1 MIDIYTENSTIEK
14 PSKDSFINAAV
25 VDISRR
31 DFTLCRYVGSVI
43 AFDGYIVKVSSIPCI
58 VGSLC
63 SIENDDGDSVTG
75 EVVRIDEATV
85 DIVPHDN
92 SFAIAIGDK
101 AILLEVA
108 QQVAVGSELL
118 GRVIDGLGRP
128 LDQLEAPACKSK
140 LSLNGTAINPFKR
153 NPIHEVLDVGIRNI
167 NANLTIGRGQRIGIV
182 AGSGVGKSV
191 LLSMISKSTDADV
204 VVIALIGERGREL
217 ASFTSKVLGSH
228 SRDKVVVVAVPA
240 DRSPLLRIQG
250 AKRATAIAEH
260 FRDQGKNVLLIMDS
274 LTRVAHAQRE
284 VGLALG
290 EQPTSRGYPPSV
302 ISLLPNLIERTG
314 ASAEN
319 EGTITAIYTILADG
333 DDVTSDPV
341 VDTARAILDG
351 HIVLSRELAQQGIYP
366 AIDIN
371 QSISRLMTDIVDPD
385 LIKSSQML
393 RKYISKYNEN
403 RDLILMGGYVQGQ
416 DTDLDQAMQIW
427 PSIMDFLQQEDDE
440 ECDFP
445 RSVEQLKK
453 LVGVTQ

>member
-1 MIDIYTENSTIEK
+1 MQPNTEKLTIEK
-14 PSKDSFINAAV
+14 SNHESFINSAV
-25 VDISRR
+25 ANVSRR
-31 DFTLCRYVGSVI
+31 VFTHCRHVASVI
-43 AFDGYIVKVSSIPCI
+43 AFDGYIVKVSSLPCI

-63 SIENDDGDSVTG
+63 SIENEAGASVTG
-75 EVVRIDEATV
+75 EVVRIDEDNV

-101 AILLEVA
+101 AILLEVS
-108 QQVAVGSELL
+108 QKVAVGSELL
-118 GRVIDGLGRP
+118 GRVIDGLGHP
-128 LDQLEAPACKSK
+128 LDQLAAPACEAK
-140 LSLNGTAINPFKR
+140 LNLNGTSINPFKR
-153 NPIHEVLDVGIRNI
+153 NPINEVLDVGIRNI

-191 LLSMISKSTDADV
+191 LLSMISKSTDADI

-217 ASFTSKVLGSH
+217 ASFTSKVLASH

-250 AKRATAIAEH
+250 AKRATAVAEH
-260 FRDQGKNVLLIMDS
+260 FRNQGKNVLLIMDS

-314 ASAEN
+314 ASSEN

-366 AIDIN
+366 AIDVN
-371 QSISRLMTDIVDPD
+371 QSVSRLMIDIVDPE
-385 LIKSSQML
+385 LVKSSQIL

-416 DTDLDQAMQIW
+416 DPDLDQAMQLW
-427 PSIMDFLQQEDDE
+427 PSIIEFLQQEDEE
-440 ECDFP
+440 ECDFSK
-445 RSVEQLKK
+445 SVEQLKN
-453 LVGVTQ
+453 LVGLAQ

>member
-1 MIDIYTENSTIEK
+1 MEINIEK
-14 PSKDSFINAAV
+14 PTVEELGQDSFINSALANV
-25 VDISRR
+25 SRR
-31 DFTLCRYVGSVI
+31 DFTHCRHVGSVI
-43 AFDGYIVKVSSIPCI
+43 AFDGYIVKVSSLPCI

-63 SIENDDGDSVTG
+63 SIENEAGASVTG
-75 EVVRIDEATV
+75 EVVRIDEDNV

-101 AILLEVA
+101 AILLEVS
-108 QQVAVGSELL
+108 QKVAVGSELL

-128 LDQLEAPACKSK
+128 LDQLEAPACYAK
-140 LSLNGTAINPFKR
+140 LNLNGTSINPFKR
-153 NPIHEVLDVGIRNI
+153 NPINEVLDVGIRNI

-191 LLSMISKSTDADV
+191 LLSMISKSTDADI

-217 ASFTSKVLGSH
+217 ASFTSKVLASH

-250 AKRATAIAEH
+250 AKRATAVAEH
-260 FRDQGKNVLLIMDS
+260 FRNEGKNVLLIMDS

-314 ASAEN
+314 ASSEN

-366 AIDIN
+366 AIDVN
-371 QSISRLMTDIVDPD
+371 QSVSRLMTDIVDPE
-385 LIKSSQML
+385 LVKSSQLL

-416 DTDLDQAMQIW
+416 DPDLDQAMQLW
-427 PSIMDFLQQEDDE
+427 PSILGFLQQEDEE
-440 ECDFP
+440 ECDFSK
-445 RSVEQLKK
+445 SVEQLKN
-453 LVGVTQ
+453 LVGVAQ

>member
-1 MIDIYTENSTIEK
+1 MEYDTDTSTIEQVDRNDFIGSAM
-14 PSKDSFINAAV
+14 SKLSITPLSHCKH
-25 VDISRR
+25 I
-31 DFTLCRYVGSVI
+31 GSVI
-43 AFDGYIVKVSSIPCI
+43 AFDGYIVKVSSLPCI

-63 SIENDDGDSVTG
+63 SIENESGATVTG
-75 EVVRIDEATV
+75 EVVRIDEASV

-101 AILLEVA
+101 VILLEVS
-108 QQVAVGSELL
+108 QKVEVGSELL
-118 GRVIDGLGRP
+118 GRVIDGLGKP
-128 LDQLEAPACKSK
+128 LDQLEAPICEAK
-140 LSLNGTAINPFKR
+140 LNLNGTSINPFKR
-153 NPIHEVLDVGIRNI
+153 QPISEVLDVGIRNI
-167 NANLTIGRGQRIGIV
+167 NANLTLGRGQRIGIV

-191 LLSMISKSTDADV
+191 LLSMISQSTDADV

-260 FRDQGKNVLLIMDS
+260 FRNQGKNVLLIMDS

-302 ISLLPNLIERTG
+302 ISLLPNIIERTG
-314 ASAEN
+314 TSSEN
-319 EGTITAIYTILADG
+319 GGTITAIYTILADG
-333 DDVTSDPV
+333 DDVTTDPV

-366 AIDIN
+366 AIDVN
-371 QSISRLMTDIVDPD
+371 QSVSRLMTDIVDPE
-385 LIKSSQML
+385 LIKNSQIL
-393 RKYISKYNEN
+393 KKYISKYNEN

-416 DTDLDQAMQIW
+416 DLDLDQAMQIW
-427 PSIMDFLQQEDDE
+427 PNILQFLQQEDE
-440 ECDFP
+440 EKCDFDK
-445 RSVEQLKK
+445 SAELLKN
-453 LVGVTQ
+453 LVGAGS

>member
-1 MIDIYTENSTIEK
+1 MELDMDMSTLEQVDQNDFISSAM
-14 PSKDSFINAAV
+14 SK
-25 VDISRR
+25 ISIAPISH
-31 DFTLCRYVGSVI
+31 CKHIGSVI
-43 AFDGYIVKVSSIPCI
+43 AFDGYIVKVSSLPCI

-63 SIENDDGDSVTG
+63 SIENESGATVTG
-75 EVVRIDEATV
+75 EVVRIDESSV

-101 AILLEVA
+101 VILLEVS
-108 QQVAVGSELL
+108 QKVEVGSELL
-118 GRVIDGLGRP
+118 GRVIDGLGKP
-128 LDQLEAPACKSK
+128 LDQLEAPICEAK
-140 LSLNGTAINPFKR
+140 LNLNGTSINPFKR
-153 NPIHEVLDVGIRNI
+153 QPISEVLDVGIRNI
-167 NANLTIGRGQRIGIV
+167 NANLTLGRGQRIGIV

-191 LLSMISKSTDADV
+191 LLSMISQSTDADV

-250 AKRATAIAEH
+250 AKRATAVAEH
-260 FRDQGKNVLLIMDS
+260 FRNQGKNVLLIMDS

-302 ISLLPNLIERTG
+302 ISLLPNIIERTG
-314 ASAEN
+314 TSSEN
-319 EGTITAIYTILADG
+319 GGTITAIYTILADG
-333 DDVTSDPV
+333 DDVTTDPV

-366 AIDIN
+366 AIDVN
-371 QSISRLMTDIVDPD
+371 QSVSRLMTDIVDPE
-385 LIKSSQML
+385 LIKNSQIL
-393 RKYISKYNEN
+393 KKYISKYNEN

-416 DTDLDQAMQIW
+416 DLDLDQAMQIW
-427 PSIMDFLQQEDDE
+427 PNILQFLQQDDE
-440 ECDFP
+440 EKCDFEK
-445 RSVEQLKK
+445 SAELLKN
-453 LVGVTQ
+453 LVGAGS

>member
-1 MIDIYTENSTIEK
+1 MEINTEK
-14 PSKDSFINAAV
+14 PTVEELGQDSFINSALANV
-25 VDISRR
+25 SRK
-31 DFTLCRYVGSVI
+31 DFTHCRHVGSVI
-43 AFDGYIVKVSSIPCI
+43 AFDGYIVKVSSLPCI

-63 SIENDDGDSVTG
+63 SIENEAGASVTG
-75 EVVRIDEATV
+75 EVVRIDEDNV

-101 AILLEVA
+101 AILLEVS
-108 QQVAVGSELL
+108 QKVAVGSELL

-128 LDQLEAPACKSK
+128 LDQLEVPACDAR
-140 LSLNGTAINPFKR
+140 LSLNGTSINPFKR
-153 NPIHEVLDVGIRNI
+153 NPINEVLDVGIRNI

-191 LLSMISKSTDADV
+191 LLSMISKSTDADI

-217 ASFTSKVLGSH
+217 ASFTSKVLASH

-250 AKRATAIAEH
+250 AKRATAVAEH
-260 FRDQGKNVLLIMDS
+260 FRNEGKNVLLIMDS

-314 ASAEN
+314 ASSEN

-351 HIVLSRELAQQGIYP
+351 HIV
-366 AIDIN
+366 
-371 QSISRLMTDIVDPD
+371 
-385 LIKSSQML
+385 
-393 RKYISKYNEN
+393 
-403 RDLILMGGYVQGQ
+403 
-416 DTDLDQAMQIW
+416 
-427 PSIMDFLQQEDDE
+427 
-440 ECDFP
+440 
-445 RSVEQLKK
+445 
-453 LVGVTQ
+453 

>member
-1 MIDIYTENSTIEK
+1 M
-14 PSKDSFINAAV
+14 
-25 VDISRR
+25 
-31 DFTLCRYVGSVI
+31 
-43 AFDGYIVKVSSIPCI
+43 
-58 VGSLC
+58 
-63 SIENDDGDSVTG
+63 
-75 EVVRIDEATV
+75 
-85 DIVPHDN
+85 
-92 SFAIAIGDK
+92 
-101 AILLEVA
+101 
-108 QQVAVGSELL
+108 
-118 GRVIDGLGRP
+118 
-128 LDQLEAPACKSK
+128 
-140 LSLNGTAINPFKR
+140 
-153 NPIHEVLDVGIRNI
+153 
-167 NANLTIGRGQRIGIV
+167 TIGRGQRIGIV

-191 LLSMISKSTDADV
+191 LLSMISKSTDADI

-217 ASFTSKVLGSH
+217 ASFTSKVLASH

-250 AKRATAIAEH
+250 AKRATAVAEH
-260 FRDQGKNVLLIMDS
+260 FRNQGKNVLLIMDS

-314 ASAEN
+314 ASSEN

-366 AIDIN
+366 AIDVN
-371 QSISRLMTDIVDPD
+371 QSVSRLMIDIVDPE
-385 LIKSSQML
+385 LVKSSQIL

-416 DTDLDQAMQIW
+416 DPDLDQAMQLW
-427 PSIMDFLQQEDDE
+427 PSIIEFLQQEDEE
-440 ECDFP
+440 ECDFSK
-445 RSVEQLKK
+445 SVEQLKN
-453 LVGVTQ
+453 LVGLAQ